1 MRFYLGKIPLPMG
14 ALLLVTDD
22 KEQARALDFSDH
34 KAQS

>member
-1 MRFYLGKIPLPMG
+1 MRFYLGKISSPMG